1 MMSAML
7 EAAGPTDISLGTQ
20 EAMEHSRD
28 SRRQLPSAAAT
39 TRTRVRTH
47 QQWRQHEYYR
57 PWK

>member
-7 EAAGPTDISLGTQ
+7 EAAGPTDISLGTP

-39 TRTRVRTH
+39 TRTRERTH
-47 QQWRQHEYYR
+47 KQWR
-57 PWK
+57 